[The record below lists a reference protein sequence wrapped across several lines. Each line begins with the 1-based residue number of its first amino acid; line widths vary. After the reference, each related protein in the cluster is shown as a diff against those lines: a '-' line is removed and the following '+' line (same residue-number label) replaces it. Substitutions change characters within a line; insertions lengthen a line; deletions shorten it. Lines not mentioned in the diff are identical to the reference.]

1 METVMLAEG
10 VAEEGLKPF
19 YKPMIPNSAFTPSKS
34 GAERDELLISVEMV
48 LVTISDTESVLQCNL
63 VQRCWEIGLL

>member
-1 METVMLAEG
+1 MSRNQLICRQVPLSAMETVMLAEG

-34 GAERDELLISVEMV
+34 GAERDELLISVDMV
-48 LVTISDTESVLQCNL
+48 FSDN
-63 VQRCWEIGLL
+63 